1 MGSRMRH
8 TFCNEFYAYWTS
20 CCWGHNLPDIS
31 SFTPDKMRQYGGFGV
46 ILSLRG
52 GDIFI
57 DHIGNSPDHII
68 AKELI
73 SQPLTDMAVPA
84 LKAMQM
90 MLIMPCF
97 EQKIGLNRFS
107 RFVGADGHRNVEMLL
122 LPVRHADENKVS
134 LVGICVSP
142 PHVGRGPKICTSET
156 VNEQI
161 LHQNFISLGHTVDL
175 SIIDA
180 HTWAVLDTMGSK
192 LTVDG
197 SKVDGPVAYAEDSA
211 AELKELETSSDKSE
225 QSTILVVAKDADIS
239 SIIGRLSGRY
249 NLMAATNMN
258 DAKRLLINEMI
269 DVLVTAEYL
278 DDGGGLDLIS
288 EARQVS
294 AYTACVFMLNARE
307 DGEDTLIEEKG
318 NFVQCLVGPVTDNTL
333 MQAMDDAQTHVAQ
346 RSRGI

>member
-31 SFTPDKMRQYGGFGV
+31 SFTPEKMQQYGGFGV

-68 AKELI
+68 AKDLI

-90 MLIMPCF
+90 MLVMPCF

-107 RFVGADGHRNVEMLL
+107 RFVGADGHRNVEMLF

-142 PHVGRGPKICTSET
+142 PHVGYGPRICTSET

-197 SKVDGPVAYAEDSA
+197 TQVDGPVACTEGSKHAPKASGA
-211 AELKELETSSDKSE
+211 SSEEPK

-239 SIIGRLSGRY
+239 GIIGRLSSRY
-249 NLMAATNMN
+249 NLMSATNIH

-269 DVLVTAEYL
+269 DVLVTAEYI
-278 DDGGGLDLIS
+278 DGGSGLDLIS

-318 NFVQCLVGPVTDNTL
+318 NFVQCLVSPVTDNTL
-333 MQAMDDAQTHVAQ
+333 RQAMDDAQTHVSQ
-346 RSRGI
+346 RSRSV